1 MQVFIICGRIHGL
14 CQGPSSAIFTQ
25 PIYFTFFHQESALH
39 VAARKNDLAS
49 VRLLLR
55 FGAAAGATSY
65 SLNPQLSTLNPQP
78 STLNSQ
84 PSTLNLFGAAAGLLL
99 PRSLALYLSLLRSRV
114 LSLSRAR
121 ALSLS
126 PCAWSSLSRRAWC
139 FLCLHARALSLST
152 TRVGLSLFMRVE
164 LSLSMLGTLSLHVR
178 GALSLHARRFLH
190 ARGWFG

>member
-25 PIYFTFFHQESALH
+25 PIYFTFLHQESALH

-84 PSTLNLFGAAAGLLL
+84 PSTLN
-99 PRSLALYLSLLRSRV
+99 PK
-114 LSLSRAR
+114 
-121 ALSLS
+121 
-126 PCAWSSLSRRAWC
+126 P
-139 FLCLHARALSLST
+139 
-152 TRVGLSLFMRVE
+152 
-164 LSLSMLGTLSLHVR
+164 
-178 GALSLHARRFLH
+178 
-190 ARGWFG
+190 